1 MRLPSFH
8 RPLSERLARL
18 KQLPLFATLDT
29 RELRIVE
36 ELLHLREYLAGEVI
50 FDEGEDGQAI
60 YFIFEG
66 RVLIC
71 RQGHPEDGYITEL
84 EAGTLLGE
92 QALLEHVPRSAQ
104 ARAAAACKMGVLFRA
119 EFENLLKTDAR
130 LASKVSLQLA
140 RYLSRRLRNAVMGT
154 DEVHL

>member
-18 KQLPLFATLDT
+18 KQLPLFATLNT

-36 ELLHLREYLAGEVI
+36 GLLHHREFLAGEVI

-60 YFIFEG
+60 YFILEG

-71 RQGHPEDGYITEL
+71 RQGQPETGFIAEL
-84 EAGTLLGE
+84 GPGTLLGE
-92 QALLEHVPRSAQ
+92 QALLDHVPRGAQ
-104 ARAAAACKMGVLFRA
+104 ARAVTACRMGVLFRA
-119 EFENLLKTDAR
+119 EFENLLETDAR
-130 LASKVSLQLA
+130 IASKVSLQLA
-140 RYLSRRLRNAVMGT
+140 RYLSRRLREVVMGT

>member
-18 KQLPLFATLDT
+18 KQLPLFATLNT

-36 ELLHLREYLAGEVI
+36 GLLHQREYLAGEVI

-71 RQGHPEDGYITEL
+71 RQGQPVDGFIVEL
-84 EAGTLLGE
+84 GEGTLLGE
-92 QALLEHVPRSAQ
+92 QALLDHVPRAAQ
-104 ARAAAACKMGVLFRA
+104 ARAATACKMGVLFRA

-130 LASKVSLQLA
+130 IASKVSLQLA
-140 RYLSRRLRNAVMGT
+140 RYLSRRLRESVMRT